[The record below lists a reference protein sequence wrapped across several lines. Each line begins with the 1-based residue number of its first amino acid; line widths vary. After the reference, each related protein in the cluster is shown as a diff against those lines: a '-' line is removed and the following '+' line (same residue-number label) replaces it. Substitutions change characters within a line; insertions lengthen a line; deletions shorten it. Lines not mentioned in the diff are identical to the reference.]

1 MSKLRLCSTWLLD
14 CISLKKISTLV
25 CSALTFYLIYRVL
38 FVYSVTKPTT
48 TYKQEKELETIDIPE
63 IVACSEPGFKLEVLE
78 RYGYERGIYYFFGQG
93 VDGEFSGWNGGVGVE
108 NSSHEI
114 LTRSLIIDSHLVKD
128 RRPFTTAAYYHSG
141 LVNGKA
147 SKIGVRTLAY
157 PHGRCITFSPS
168 ATQTKTSPSQN
179 LFYLRFNDSSLI
191 TSNITTLK
199 LFFIDKASSLM
210 LYPEV
215 TQMVGDPIKIDLDA
229 ASPQIVGYKTHISRS
244 KNIEGDPSLNCI

>member
-1 MSKLRLCSTWLLD
+1 M
-14 CISLKKISTLV
+14 
-25 CSALTFYLIYRVL
+25 
-38 FVYSVTKPTT
+38 YSVTKPTT

-141 LVNGKA
+141 LVNGTA
-147 SKIGVRTLAY
+147 
-157 PHGRCITFSPS
+157 
-168 ATQTKTSPSQN
+168 
-179 LFYLRFNDSSLI
+179 
-191 TSNITTLK
+191 
-199 LFFIDKASSLM
+199 
-210 LYPEV
+210 
-215 TQMVGDPIKIDLDA
+215 
-229 ASPQIVGYKTHISRS
+229 
-244 KNIEGDPSLNCI
+244 